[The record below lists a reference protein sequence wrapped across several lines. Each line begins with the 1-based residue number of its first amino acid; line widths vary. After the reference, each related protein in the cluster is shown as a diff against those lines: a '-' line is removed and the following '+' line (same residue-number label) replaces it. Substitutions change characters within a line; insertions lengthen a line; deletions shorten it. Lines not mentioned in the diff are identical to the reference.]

1 MRCCKA
7 QYLLP
12 FNNGSDT
19 LTNTASDTLLFLRS
33 WLTKPLEVA
42 AIAPSSTRLAAA
54 MTTEIGR
61 YTGDVLELGPGTGI
75 FTRALL
81 QNGVR
86 QDQLVLVERNPTFA
100 ALLRGRFPEAT
111 LIEGDAQHLR
121 LAAPR
126 KIGAAISGLPLLSM
140 PRQAVRDILEA
151 VFRHLTDDGCLF
163 QFTYGPRCPVP
174 AALLEILHLEA
185 SFLRWVPLNLPPASV
200 YRLSRRRA

>member
-1 MRCCKA
+1 MTRGNT
-7 QYLLP
+7 QYLPP
-12 FNNGSDT
+12 FNNGRHI

-42 AIAPSSTRLAAA
+42 AIAPSSTRLATA
-54 MTTEIGR
+54 MTCEIDR

-81 QNGVR
+81 RNGVQ
-86 QDQLVLVERNPTFA
+86 QDQLVLVERNRAFA
-100 ALLRGRFPEAT
+100 ALLRGRFPQAT

-121 LAAPR
+121 LPPTR

-140 PRQAVRDILEA
+140 PRQAVRGILDA
-151 VFRHLTDDGCLF
+151 VFQHLGDRGSLF

-174 AALLEILHLEA
+174 ATLLDALDLEV

-200 YRLSRRRA
+200 YRISRRRA